1 MLSLNLLEIAAKAS
15 LNHIPQPS
23 LRYTKKKK
31 KASKLTIDGMSLT
44 IVPLKADLELK
55 EH

>member
-31 KASKLTIDGMSLT
+31 ASKLTIDGMSLT